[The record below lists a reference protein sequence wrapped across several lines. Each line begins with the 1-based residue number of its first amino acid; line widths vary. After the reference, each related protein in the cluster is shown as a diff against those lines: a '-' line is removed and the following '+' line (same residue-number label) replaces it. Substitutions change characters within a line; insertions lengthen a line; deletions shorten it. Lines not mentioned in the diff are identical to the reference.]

1 MKILA
6 LVPILFLVG
15 CLSTKPEIVR
25 VYVYEQPPD
34 KLLNDCVIY
43 KLKGDTVRDVVE
55 QSLNNIGSLEL
66 CNQDKKSLRLWYK
79 LNNDK
84 KESHK

>member
-1 MKILA
+1 MKLLLLFPTI
-6 LVPILFLVG
+6 FLVG
-15 CLSTKPEIVR
+15 CFSMNPEIVR

-34 KLLNDCVIY
+34 DLLNGCVIY
-43 KLKGDTVRDVVE
+43 KLKGDTVKDVVE

-84 KESHK
+84 KESP